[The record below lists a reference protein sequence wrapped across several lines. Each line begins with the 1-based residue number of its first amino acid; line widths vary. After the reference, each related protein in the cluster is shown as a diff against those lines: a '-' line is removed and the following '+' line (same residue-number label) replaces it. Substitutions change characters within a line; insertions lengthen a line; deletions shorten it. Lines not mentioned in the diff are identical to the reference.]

1 MPELPGVIGIVYY
14 SRTLSKDPVT
24 SAVGQPYLISPVPDV
39 VIVLEAL
46 EFCDLAKF
54 LYFSAIRLTPGHRF

>member
-14 SRTLSKDPVT
+14 SRKLSKDPVT
-24 SAVGQPYLISPVPDV
+24 SAAVQPYLISPVPDV

-46 EFCDLAKF
+46 EF
-54 LYFSAIRLTPGHRF
+54 